1 MKDKLKPAKLMT
13 APAPLKIKEG
23 RVTITLEDK
32 AGNREVIADHNMPT
46 DALNEYLASCGWLNR
61 DNAPQDNLVQELL
74 GGILLLNDT
83 LDEDE
88 DVIQVP
94 SGVDMIANG
103 AVGTTNTGTPYEL
116 GSCSAIETET
126 GWQSDGSYLQTY
138 RWDEN
143 HGNCPSGQS
152 IKAVAL
158 TAKQIGYAG
167 IGNQS
172 GAYLAGSRLDTLYP
186 GTPTPY
192 VLGAMSVNYLTAH
205 VSVKN
210 SEAYRL
216 DLTDI
221 ANGNIEINKYRI
233 PTGKVNLKGT
243 STSPTLLETQT
254 ITTEDSTLIAILTSI
269 KNQQD
274 PYRYNYYDAYD
285 HFWIWNH
292 ATGSNVVWG
301 TDYDQ
306 YLWDIDVV
314 SGTITKYT
322 VLNTSGDTL
331 HGIYAPVFIG
341 DTVVFINGYFYNA
354 YNRGEDTTKIYQF
367 AISNGAAGAI
377 TSIANT
383 LGWSGNT
390 SPIIYRY
397 GVSGDKAIIA
407 RTGTY
412 WIIYDKA
419 GAVYPINAGA
429 SSVSLNVM
437 QATDCALVNYHN
449 SYYVGSQYTSCAI
462 QLYRAM
468 NYIATIFN
476 CETAY
481 TKDATK
487 TMTVVYRLTFEEED
501 ENE

>member
-1 MKDKLKPAKLMT
+1 MKDRVKTTPICNTPK
-13 APAPLKIKEG
+13 PLKIKEG
-23 RVTITLEDK
+23 RVQIILEDK
-32 AGNREVIADHNMPT
+32 HGNKKVVEDHNMQT
-46 DALNEYLASCGWLNR
+46 DALNEYLANCGWLNR

-126 GWQSDGSYLQTY
+126 GWQADGSYLQTY

-152 IKAVAL
+152 IQSVAL

-192 VLGAMSVNYLTAH
+192 VLGTMASGYITAH
-205 VSVKN
+205 VSLNDSV
-210 SEAYRL
+210 AYRL

-221 ANGNIEINKYRI
+221 ANGNITINKYGI
-233 PTGKVNLKGT
+233 PTRQVHLNGST
-243 STSPTLLETQT
+243 TSPALLDTQT
-254 ITTEDSTLIAILTSI
+254 ITTEDSTLIAILTGV
-269 KNQQD
+269 KNRSY
-274 PYRYNYYDAYD
+274 PYQYNYYDAFD
-285 HFWIWNH
+285 HFWVWNH
-292 ATGSNVVWG
+292 ATAASDVWG
-301 TDYDQ
+301 TNYTQ

-314 SGTITKYT
+314 NGTITTYT
-322 VLNTSGDTL
+322 ILNTSGDTL
-331 HGIYAPVFIG
+331 HGIYKPVFLG
-341 DTVVFINGYFYNA
+341 DTIAFVDGYFSSYYA
-354 YNRGEDTTKIYQF
+354 RAEITTKIYQF
-367 AISNGAAGAI
+367 TITNGTPGAVTAIENSY
-377 TSIANT
+377 
-383 LGWSGNT
+383 GWSAQDYT
-390 SPIIYRY
+390 QIFRY
-397 GVSGDKAIIA
+397 GAGDKAIIM
-407 RTGTY
+407 RSGTY

-419 GAVYPINAGA
+419 GAVYPINASA
-429 SSVSLNVM
+429 QATSLNM
-437 QATDCALVNYHN
+437 MHNTDCPLVMYTNA
-449 SYYVGSQYTSCAI
+449 YTSGPNSTTCAVV
-462 QLYRAM
+462 LYRAL

-476 CETAY
+476 CSTAY

-487 TMTVVYRLTFEEED
+487 TMTVVYRLTFDEEED